1 MAYQYRGNNHEV
13 EEDPKPWR
21 PTTEFVAAKCGTYAG
36 YRQHQKFGHGA
47 CRDCKDAIAAY
58 CRDRYQ
64 ARKHE
69 PPRIYGFNPDKCGTY
84 AGYTRHQRSEVPP
97 CEACKAALADYMN
110 NYRAKRR
117 LAA

>member
-1 MAYQYRGNNHEV
+1 MAYKYRGSNHEV

-21 PTTEFVAAKCGTYAG
+21 PTAEFVDAKCGTYA
-36 YRQHQKFGHGA
+36 R
-47 CRDCKDAIAAY
+47 
-58 CRDRYQ
+58 
-64 ARKHE
+64 
-69 PPRIYGFNPDKCGTY
+69 
-84 AGYTRHQRSEVPP
+84 YTRHQRSEVPP